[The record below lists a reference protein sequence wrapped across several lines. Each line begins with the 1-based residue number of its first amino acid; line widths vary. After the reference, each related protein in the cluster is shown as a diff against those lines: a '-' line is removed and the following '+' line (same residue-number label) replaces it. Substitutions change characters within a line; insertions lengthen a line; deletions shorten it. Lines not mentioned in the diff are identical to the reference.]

1 MALANDAHGKLD
13 DAQAQIARLREQVEA
28 LMKDRVTPAVADFA
42 GRAESAMQ
50 SASGAMRDQADAM
63 SGRVK
68 EQPLIAIMTAA
79 ALGWVI
85 GRVMR

>member
-1 MALANDAHGKLD
+1 MTFTNDAHGKIE

-28 LMKDRVTPAVADFA
+28 LMKDRVTPAVAEFA
-42 GRAESAMQ
+42 GRAESAVH
-50 SASGAMRDQADAM
+50 SASGVVRDQAQAV

-68 EQPLIAIMTAA
+68 EQPLIAILIAA
-79 ALGWVI
+79 ALGWII

>member
-1 MALANDAHGKLD
+1 MAFANDTRSKMD

-42 GRAESAMQ
+42 GRAESAVH
-50 SASGAMRDQADAM
+50 SASGVVRDQANVV

-68 EQPLIAIMTAA
+68 DQPLIAIMIAA
-79 ALGWVI
+79 AVGWVI

>member
-1 MALANDAHGKLD
+1 MAFANDKLD

-42 GRAESAMQ
+42 GRAENAVH
-50 SASGAMRDQADAM
+50 SASGVVRDQAQM
-63 SGRVK
+63 VSGRVK
-68 EQPLIAIMTAA
+68 DQPLIAIMTAA
-79 ALGWVI
+79 VVGWLI